1 MAGVKEM
8 HEFGLYSLDASR
20 LVRIGLRKLS
30 FQGKYSKE
38 TTDHI
43 ATQNDHF
50 QKIVMK
56 N

>member
-1 MAGVKEM
+1 M
-8 HEFGLYSLDASR
+8 DASR

-30 FQGKYSKE
+30 FQGKYSNE